1 VAPKVFTSRETEM
14 WVSINNEL
22 TQVSL
27 DCEATEAYDA
37 RMADGNLLRA
47 VDRFAQ
53 TLELSGMPRMAARVF
68 AYVLAE
74 DSDRYTATQLA
85 EGLQVSPAAVSG
97 ALRYLLDARLLFRER
112 EPGNRSDLFRV
123 YDDDVWRA
131 IISARIPLLEHFITA
146 LDPAIDLLA
155 PGSRGR
161 RRMEETRE
169 FFRFMMRETANMLER
184 WSVYREQHLA
194 AP

>member
-1 VAPKVFTSRETEM
+1 MS
-14 WVSINNEL
+14 NE
-22 TQVSL
+22 
-27 DCEATEAYDA
+27 
-37 RMADGNLLRA
+37 NLLRA

-97 ALRYLLDARLLFRER
+97 ALRYLLDTRLLFRER
-112 EPGNRSDLFRV
+112 EPGNRSDLYRV

-131 IISARIPLLEHFITA
+131 ITSARIPLLEHFITA
-146 LDPAIDLLA
+146 LNPAIEMLE

-161 RRMEETRE
+161 HRMEETRE
-169 FFRFMMRETANMLER
+169 FFRFTIRETSDMLER
-184 WSVYREQHLA
+184 WSAHRKKLTADH
-194 AP
+194 

>member
-1 VAPKVFTSRETEM
+1 MMP
-14 WVSINNEL
+14 
-22 TQVSL
+22 
-27 DCEATEAYDA
+27 
-37 RMADGNLLRA
+37 RMADENLLRA

-85 EGLQVSPAAVSG
+85 EGLQVSPGAVSG
-97 ALRYLLDARLLFRER
+97 ALRYLLDSRLLFRER

-123 YDDDVWRA
+123 YDDDVWRV
-131 IISARIPLLEHFITA
+131 IISARIPLIEHFVTA
-146 LDPAIDLLA
+146 LDPAIEMLA

-169 FFRFMMRETANMLER
+169 FFRFTIRETTEMMER
-184 WSVYREQHLA
+184 WSVYRKEHLA
-194 AP
+194 D

>member
-1 VAPKVFTSRETEM
+1 MA
-14 WVSINNEL
+14 NE
-22 TQVSL
+22 
-27 DCEATEAYDA
+27 
-37 RMADGNLLRA
+37 NLLRA

-74 DSDRYTATQLA
+74 DSDRYTASQLA
-85 EGLQVSPAAVSG
+85 EGLRVSPAAVSG

-112 EPGNRSDLFRV
+112 EPGQRSDLYRV

-131 IISARIPLLEHFITA
+131 ITSARIPLLEHFIEA
-146 LDPAIDLLA
+146 LDRAIELLK
-155 PGSRGR
+155 PSSPGR

-169 FFRFMMRETANMLER
+169 FFRFTIREMTEMLDR
-184 WSVYREQHLA
+184 WSAYRKEHLA
-194 AP
+194 DN

>member
-1 VAPKVFTSRETEM
+1 
-14 WVSINNEL
+14 
-22 TQVSL
+22 
-27 DCEATEAYDA
+27 
-37 RMADGNLLRA
+37 MADGNLLRA

-169 FFRFMMRETANMLER
+169 FFRFMMRETADMLER